1 MFALQIEKP
10 PDPAFLKTD
19 TEKQKISN
27 IILTDEGP
35 YLNFL
40 EERVCVD
47 GVRKLGEEAGDL
59 CEVLLCQQSV
69 LTESTDI

>member
-1 MFALQIEKP
+1 MKNKKL
-10 PDPAFLKTD
+10 
-19 TEKQKISN
+19 SN
-27 IILTDEGP
+27 SILTDEGP

-40 EERVCVD
+40 EESVSVD
-47 GVRKLGEEAGDL
+47 GVGKLGEVAGDL

>member
-1 MFALQIEKP
+1 LFRHLLI
-10 PDPAFLKTD
+10 
-19 TEKQKISN
+19 QKINN

-47 GVRKLGEEAGDL
+47 GVGKLGEEACDL